1 MLYSSNIL
9 NYSCFLCFLVQKN
22 VDGLEQYK
30 CNTFLYFGFYPYL
43 RSIIFNHLARMEYNF
58 DQIIDRRGT
67 DSVKWDGMRCHW
79 MREDLLPMWV
89 ADMDFATPPFIM
101 EALKKR
107 LEHEVLGYT
116 FACDAWADSIARWLT
131 ARHQWNIVKERLIFS
146 PGIVRGLAYVLHCFT
161 QVGDKVMV
169 MPPVYHPF
177 FLVSQRNG
185 RKVVYVPL
193 RLEKGQYQI
202 DFAEMESNIKGCRL
216 LILSNPHNP
225 GGRVWS
231 PEELRQIA
239 EICHASGTLVVSDEI
254 HADLT
259 LPSYKHTVFAT
270 VSEEAR
276 MNSIVF
282 MSPSKAFNMPGLT
295 TSYVIVENEELY
307 GRFRTFMEASEFNEG
322 HMFAYLSVAAAYMHG
337 KAWLNQMLH
346 YIEENI
352 DFTENYL
359 NEHIP
364 GIRMIRPQASYL
376 IFLDCR
382 GLQLSTEALSNLF
395 VNKARLALNEGTTFG
410 KEGAGF
416 MRMNVGCPRSVLK
429 EALDRLRVAVAAL

>member
-1 MLYSSNIL
+1 M
-9 NYSCFLCFLVQKN
+9 
-22 VDGLEQYK
+22 
-30 CNTFLYFGFYPYL
+30 
-43 RSIIFNHLARMEYNF
+43 
-58 DQIIDRRGT
+58 
-67 DSVKWDGMRCHW
+67 KWDGMRCHW